1 MNAECCI
8 KELVC
13 PTIKSMIWE
22 QSLIPSNFPDR
33 RLGGPSYP
41 FSVDKVKRSQSGMA
55 STKKVFRR
63 RHRLPGSGY
72 APVFDARLRKSR
84 GPITVHLRPNGLD
97 THRLGLSVGR
107 RYGNAVTR
115 GRFKRMIR
123 EVFRLERAS
132 LPVASDGAYDIVV
145 TTRAHK
151 DATLGA
157 YRDWLTEAIES
168 AHRVHAKRSSQAG
181 GSDG

>member
-1 MNAECCI
+1 
-8 KELVC
+8 
-13 PTIKSMIWE
+13 MIWDH
-22 QSLIPSNFPDR
+22 SRIPGYFPDR
-33 RLGGPSYP
+33 RLGGSSYP
-41 FSVDKVKRSQSGMA
+41 FSVDKAKRAQSGMA
-55 STKKVFRR
+55 SARKVFRR

-107 RYGNAVTR
+107 RFGNAVAR

-132 LPVASDGAYDIVV
+132 FPVASDGAYDIVV
-145 TTRAHK
+145 TTRAHE
-151 DATLGA
+151 DATLDA
-157 YRDWLTEAIES
+157 YRDWMTDAIGS
-168 AHRVHAKRSSQAG
+168 AHRVHVKRSSQAG